1 MAQEG
6 GELMES
12 MMIYVLQLEALLD
25 SASRYYEGNDAE
37 KAEALVSLAE
47 DVLQDLKSEV
57 FIESKGE

>member
-1 MAQEG
+1 
-6 GELMES
+6 MES